1 MNLIRYDVV
10 TERPRTERKPGKMQS
25 GTCEVKFLF
34 GDKRLITANSLI
46 FFFPESKACQVFL
59 ERCNRKAEIKRN
71 DLNYLV

>member
-10 TERPRTERKPGKMQS
+10 TERPRAERKPGKMQS

-46 FFFPESKACQVFL
+46 FFSQKARLVSSHWKDVI
-59 ERCNRKAEIKRN
+59 ERLK
-71 DLNYLV
+71 